1 VRLRYAYCVTAG
13 EVTRRG
19 PDGAVEA
26 IRAVVHP
33 ETRGGKNP
41 ADGRK
46 VSGVIHWVDAA
57 TSLPA
62 EVRLYDRLCHVAKP
76 EEGGANFLDALNPA
90 SLEVVRGARLEASL
104 AGAAP
109 GSRWQLERVGYFVVD
124 EDARPGAPVLNR
136 IVTLRDSY
144 AEKPAEAGKP
154 AEPAELPAEREKNKK
169 AQTRPKSKSPHEY
182 RAEARAR
189 DPELAAAYERIGAL
203 AGAEAADLL
212 TADRATA
219 ALFLETT
226 ERAGHAEL
234 AAKWMIN
241 ELPRALA
248 GKELAEAGLAAARF
262 AELIKALGDGAI
274 PAPAAKAALAEMIA
288 TGKPLAELDAMTRG
302 GAAVSIDDLAAKARE
317 LLVAHA
323 DKLAQYKAGKTGLR
337 GFFVG
342 QLLKA
347 APGADPKDVQEVLR
361 IQLGE

>member
-1 VRLRYAYCVTAG
+1 VA
-13 EVTRRG
+13 
-19 PDGAVEA
+19 
-26 IRAVVHP
+26 
-33 ETRGGKNP
+33 
-41 ADGRK
+41 
-46 VSGVIHWVDAA
+46 GVIHWVDAA
-57 TSLPA
+57 TSVPA
-62 EVRLYDRLCHVAKP
+62 EVRLYDRLCRLAKP

-144 AEKPAEAGKP
+144 AEKPAEP
-154 AEPAELPAEREKNKK
+154 AEPPPAAAAAREQNKK

-189 DPELAAAYERIGAL
+189 DAELAAAYERIGAL